1 MDCSL
6 PGSSVHRIS
15 QQEYWSGDPSPG
27 DLPNQESDPHHL
39 HWQADSLPLSH
50 QGSPIGVSY
59 WTKFPCLKHEGRSLM
74 VTSRDTSVSTR
85 DTEKY
90 NSKGIFWKAYGRRM
104 ETKEALNYLV
114 EGSRNQRNR
123 PSASVDHQSQ
133 FAWRSA
139 GLHQLCWHSYSKLMF
154 SFQNVYKLH
163 CHLKVLNSLLS
174 LLTDSWFCPSLHL
187 ET

>member
-1 MDCSL
+1 
-6 PGSSVHRIS
+6 
-15 QQEYWSGDPSPG
+15 
-27 DLPNQESDPHHL
+27 
-39 HWQADSLPLSH
+39 
-50 QGSPIGVSY
+50 
-59 WTKFPCLKHEGRSLM
+59 M
-74 VTSRDTSVSTR
+74 VTSRHTSVSTR

-154 SFQNVYKLH
+154 SFQNVSKLH

-174 LLTDSWFCPSLHL
+174 LLTDSWFCPSFHL
-187 ET
+187 ETQFFSLCPRLSIVLQYQFQIVLEPPPTFWLSHPLGMRKRGGMGKPNTKIIKSQVLCLPGKGIS